1 MKKNNFT
8 CDLFGSFEM
17 LITLTINANM
27 TCIVSTVA
35 ESGICSRVACSTN
48 IWQSQFDHMFV
59 YGLFMK
65 CFFFSLRLFMMN
77 AITPLAV
84 NATCQNNEHG
94 INWQICCQLSL
105 IRHSQ
110 HDEQCSHSVRLNPM
124 WIRLQTTTR
133 IYFYFSTLVNM
144 EESVE
149 SPATEW

>member
-48 IWQSQFDHMFV
+48 LTITIRSYVCLWFV
-59 YGLFMK
+59 YEML
-65 CFFFSLRLFMMN
+65 FFSLRLFMMN

-124 WIRLQTTTR
+124 
-133 IYFYFSTLVNM
+133 
-144 EESVE
+144 
-149 SPATEW
+149 